1 MTAGFRPLTVTMEG
15 RLVEQL
21 TLIAAVWV
29 FWLSCV
35 KGEIRCYCNQATCV
49 STGYMCKST
58 SFCFSDLG
66 SGVHGCLDRRRC
78 TGLHCCK
85 EDMCNYMHVDIHAHT
100 HKAPMTGSFDDS
112 LDNDS
117 ERMAL
122 LESALQREVWFKA
135 AVIAVPIGGVCILAV
150 LVVAAV
156 RMLRQDVLRQKRL
169 LELRRV
175 YGYSLRDSL
184 LPWNKEKDSTIV

>member
-1 MTAGFRPLTVTMEG
+1 
-15 RLVEQL
+15 
-21 TLIAAVWV
+21 
-29 FWLSCV
+29 
-35 KGEIRCYCNQATCV
+35 
-49 STGYMCKST
+49 
-58 SFCFSDLG
+58 
-66 SGVHGCLDRRRC
+66 
-78 TGLHCCK
+78 
-85 EDMCNYMHVDIHAHT
+85 
-100 HKAPMTGSFDDS
+100 
-112 LDNDS
+112 
-117 ERMAL
+117 MAL

-150 LVVAAV
+150 LVVAAI